1 MFLYFD
7 KQGVLKE
14 IVNDEAIRQGNTH
27 NDIYIY
33 IEDDPVVSELYF
45 RYRLPDVSDV
55 HQPPLVQGSTV
66 KIKID
71 EIPFNPKRKLEYFEY
86 YKEYYMFKID
96 TTFTTSNGVTDTE
109 WNVLTNEGNVSLGVR
124 IDGDWLGLIVF
135 NVEETNEGDNEIQET
150 QYTSLAQFYYL
161 LNQLDNYALISQ
173 LDDYVLKTEETKYY
187 KHEVIPVNSTNP
199 GNKIALY
206 FITSDSDPYETWA
219 DVAANK
225 DKVVG
230 GTAVLKVGNDLLVGV
245 ITRVGATAP
254 ALVIQLEESQYIA
267 PSINSAISDST
278 SEL

>member
-14 IVNDEAIRQGNTH
+14 IVNDEATRQGNTH

-33 IEDDPVVSELYF
+33 IEDEPTVSELYF
-45 RYRLPDVSDV
+45 RYRLPDVQ

-86 YKEYYMFKID
+86 YKEYYMFKIP

-135 NVEETNEGDNEIQET
+135 NVEEGNEGNNEIQET

-161 LNQLDNYALISQ
+161 IGQLNN
-173 LDDYVLKTEETKYY
+173 YVLKTEETKYY

-199 GNKIALY
+199 GDTIALY

-219 DVAANK
+219 DVAEDK
-225 DKVVG
+225 GKVVG
-230 GTAVLKVGNDLLVGV
+230 GTAVLNVNDDLLVGV
-245 ITRVGATAP
+245 ITHIGATAP
-254 ALVIQLEESQYIA
+254 ALVIQLEESRYIA